1 MGVYMGNSSIC
12 IDRVNVMNNKQTQR
26 KPVNAQDY
34 KRILTERVKSMNPST
49 IAIFAQ
55 TLDVLQQIE
64 RLQHDT
70 NVQLTDIQ
78 RQITLNTELSFRVKW
93 YDVEL
98 RKRYRD
104 TLRGLIQRNNA
115 LHSMLNTY
123 NHDATNTR
131 NALDVLITTIKR
143 G

>member
-70 NVQLTDIQ
+70 NVQ
-78 RQITLNTELSFRVKW
+78 
-93 YDVEL
+93 
-98 RKRYRD
+98 
-104 TLRGLIQRNNA
+104 
-115 LHSMLNTY
+115 
-123 NHDATNTR
+123 
-131 NALDVLITTIKR
+131 
-143 G
+143 